1 MKKIMLINAVDQEL
15 SRMAVLESGKLVEY
29 NIQMSAREPITGNIY
44 KAVVLKV
51 ERGLQ
56 AAFVDYGA
64 KKHGFLPLH
73 DVSPEYFRANYEEA
87 EEEGHRH
94 RGRPSLRNGQEIIVQ
109 VARDEKD
116 HKGAMLTTFISLPG
130 RYVVLMPNRQSTT
143 GISRKIDDDESR
155 KSLMELM
162 EQISAEE
169 KVGFIVR
176 TAGMNR
182 TKQELSRDYYVLLKL
197 WREIENKAKS
207 VHGPALIHQEG
218 DFGVRSLR
226 DYFTTEIQEI
236 LVDDME
242 TFRKMRIY
250 INTVAPR
257 NVKMITLYQ
266 DKTPLFDRY
275 HLEPQLDAIYKER
288 AELKSGGYLIINPTE
303 AMITIDVNS
312 GRASDRRDVEE
323 TAYRANLEAAEEI
336 ARQLR
341 LRDLGG
347 LIVIDFIDMKDR
359 KNIAEIEKTFKK
371 ALSQDR
377 ARTQISRISKFG
389 MMELSRQRKK
399 SNIQEISH
407 VTCPH
412 CKGAGMRPSLEYA
425 ALSTFRK
432 IRLNVLKGT
441 YSSARITLPH
451 EIANYLLNQKRSEI
465 VDLESL
471 HNVSILIS
479 GNPDMLWE
487 EAKFE
492 FVEREVI
499 PLPAHEAEEGKG
511 EQARAEGAP
520 GAGSQA
526 PRKKRSRRGRRK
538 PGDRSHEPVQEAGQ
552 APSESQPSP
561 EPRPE
566 EPPRQETPDEKKP
579 GGGIITRIYDI
590 FKF

>member
-1 MKKIMLINAVDQEL
+1 MKKIMLVNAVDQEV
-15 SRMAVLESGKLVEY
+15 SRMAVLESGKLLEY
-29 NIQMSAREPITGNIY
+29 NIQMSAKEPITGNIY

-73 DVSPEYFRANYEEA
+73 DVSPEYFHPI
-87 EEEGHRH
+87 EEGEDEHHRH
-94 RGRPSLRNGQEIIVQ
+94 RGRPILKNGQEILVQ
-109 VARDEKD
+109 VVRDEKD
-116 HKGAMLTTFISLPG
+116 HKGAMLTTYISLPG
-130 RYVVLMPNRQSTT
+130 RYVVLMPNRQST
-143 GISRKIDDDESR
+143 GISRKIEDDESR
-155 KSLMELM
+155 KTLMELM

-169 KVGFIVR
+169 RVGFIVR

-182 TKQELSRDYYVLLKL
+182 TKQELSRDYYVLLRI
-197 WREIENKAKS
+197 WREIEKKAKG
-207 VHGPALIHQEG
+207 VQAPALLHQEG

-236 LVDDME
+236 WVDELE
-242 TFRKMRIY
+242 TFRKMRAY
-250 INTVAPR
+250 LNTVAPR
-257 NVKMITLYQ
+257 NVKMIKLYQ

-275 HLEPQLDAIYKER
+275 HLEPQIEAIYKER

-323 TAYRANLEAAEEI
+323 TAFRANLEAAEEI

-359 KNIAEIEKTFKK
+359 KHIAEIEKTFKK
-371 ALSQDR
+371 ALSLDR
-377 ARTQISRISKFG
+377 SRTQISRISKFG

-412 CKGAGMRPSLEYA
+412 CKGTGMRPSLEYA
-425 ALSTFRK
+425 ALGTFRR
-432 IRLNVLKGT
+432 IRLNVLRGT
-441 YSSARITLPH
+441 FSTVRITLPH
-451 EIANYLLNQKRSEI
+451 EIANYLLNQKRSDI
-465 VDLESL
+465 VALENQ
-471 HNVSILIS
+471 HGVLIMIT
-479 GNPDMLWE
+479 GDPDMLWD

-492 FVEREVI
+492 FVEREHI
-499 PLPAHEAEEGKG
+499 PQAAEAEEGKAD
-511 EQARAEGAP
+511 EVKTEAAHPEG
-520 GAGSQA
+520 GRGT
-526 PRKKRSRRGRRK
+526 RKRRSRGRRRR
-538 PGDRSHEPVQEAGQ
+538 PGDRNHELAQEAGEVS
-552 APSESQPSP
+552 SEPQDAS
-561 EPRPE
+561 EPRQE
-566 EPPRQETPDEKKP
+566 QTEHKETPDEKKS

>member
-1 MKKIMLINAVDQEL
+1 
-15 SRMAVLESGKLVEY
+15 
-29 NIQMSAREPITGNIY
+29 
-44 KAVVLKV
+44 
-51 ERGLQ
+51 
-56 AAFVDYGA
+56 
-64 KKHGFLPLH
+64 
-73 DVSPEYFRANYEEA
+73 
-87 EEEGHRH
+87 
-94 RGRPSLRNGQEIIVQ
+94 
-109 VARDEKD
+109 
-116 HKGAMLTTFISLPG
+116 
-130 RYVVLMPNRQSTT
+130 
-143 GISRKIDDDESR
+143 
-155 KSLMELM
+155 
-162 EQISAEE
+162 
-169 KVGFIVR
+169 
-176 TAGMNR
+176 
-182 TKQELSRDYYVLLKL
+182 
-197 WREIENKAKS
+197 
-207 VHGPALIHQEG
+207 
-218 DFGVRSLR
+218 
-226 DYFTTEIQEI
+226 
-236 LVDDME
+236 
-242 TFRKMRIY
+242 MRIY

-407 VTCPH
+407 MTCPH

-499 PLPAHEAEEGKG
+499 PLPAPETEEGKG

-520 GAGSQA
+520 GAGSQGT
-526 PRKKRSRRGRRK
+526 RKKRSRRGRRK
-538 PGDRSHEPVQEAGQ
+538 PGDRSHEPAQEAGQ

>member
-1 MKKIMLINAVDQEL
+1 MKKIMLINAVDEEL

-44 KAVVLKV
+44 KGVVLKV

-73 DVSPEYFRANYEEA
+73 DVSPEYFRSDEG

-94 RGRPSLRNGQEIIVQ
+94 RRPHLKNGQEILVQ

-116 HKGAMLTTFISLPG
+116 HKGAMLTTYISLPG
-130 RYVVLMPNRQSTT
+130 RYVVLMPNRQST

-155 KSLMELM
+155 KNLMELM
-162 EQISAEE
+162 EQISAEDR
-169 KVGFIVR
+169 VGFIVR

-182 TKQELSRDYYVLLKL
+182 TKQELSRDYYVLLKI
-197 WREIENKAKS
+197 WRDIEKKAKE
-207 VHGPALIHQEG
+207 VHAPALIHQEG

-226 DYFTTEIQEI
+226 DYFTTEISEI

-242 TFRKMRIY
+242 TFRKMRAY
-250 INTVAPR
+250 ISTVAPR
-257 NVKMITLYQ
+257 NVKMIKLYQ

-275 HLEPQLDAIYKER
+275 HLEPQIDAIYKER

-312 GRASDRRDVEE
+312 GRASDRHNVEE

-359 KNIAEIEKTFKK
+359 KHIAEIEKTFKK
-371 ALSQDR
+371 ALSLDR

-441 YSSARITLPH
+441 YASVRITLPH
-451 EIANYLLNQKRSEI
+451 EIANYLLNQKRSDI
-465 VDLESL
+465 VELENVHS
-471 HNVSILIS
+471 VSIHIS

-492 FVEREVI
+492 FVEREHI
-499 PLPAHEAEEGKG
+499 PLPVPEAEEGKG
-511 EQARAEGAP
+511 DEAKAEGAP
-520 GAGSQA
+520 GEAGRGT
-526 PRKKRSRRGRRK
+526 RKKRSRRGRRR
-538 PGDRSHEPVQEAGQ
+538 PGDRRDESAQEAGQ
-552 APSESQPSP
+552 APAEPQATP

-566 EPPRQETPDEKKP
+566 EPSHPEPQDDKKP

>member
-1 MKKIMLINAVDQEL
+1 MKKIMLINAVDEEL

-44 KAVVLKV
+44 KGVVLKV

-64 KKHGFLPLH
+64 RKHGFLPLH
-73 DVSPEYFRANYEEA
+73 DVSPEYFRGDEG

-94 RGRPSLRNGQEIIVQ
+94 RRPHLKSGQEILVQ

-116 HKGAMLTTFISLPG
+116 HKGAMLTTYISLPG
-130 RYVVLMPNRQSTT
+130 RYVVLMPNRQST

-155 KSLMELM
+155 KNLLELM
-162 EQISAEE
+162 EQISAEDRL
-169 KVGFIVR
+169 GFIVR

-182 TKQELSRDYYVLLKL
+182 TKQELSRDYYVLLKI
-197 WREIENKAKS
+197 WRDIEKKARE
-207 VHGPALIHQEG
+207 VHAPALIHQEG

-242 TFRKMRIY
+242 TFRKMRAY
-250 INTVAPR
+250 ISTVAPR
-257 NVKMITLYQ
+257 NVKMIKLYQ

-275 HLEPQLDAIYKER
+275 HLEPQIDAIYRER
-288 AELKSGGYLIINPTE
+288 AELKSGGYLIISPTE

-323 TAYRANLEAAEEI
+323 TAFRANLEAAEEI

-347 LIVIDFIDMKDR
+347 LIVVDFIDMKDR
-359 KNIAEIEKTFKK
+359 KHIAEIEKTFKK
-371 ALSQDR
+371 ALSLDR

-441 YSSARITLPH
+441 YSSVRITLPH
-451 EIANYLLNQKRSEI
+451 EIANYLLNQKRSDI
-465 VDLESL
+465 VDLENV
-471 HNVSILIS
+471 HGVSILIS

-492 FVEREVI
+492 FVEREHV
-499 PLPAHEAEEGKG
+499 PPAVPEGEEGKNG
-511 EQARAEGAP
+511 EARAED
-520 GAGSQA
+520 
-526 PRKKRSRRGRRK
+526 RKS
-538 PGDRSHEPVQEAGQ
+538 VV
-552 APSESQPSP
+552 
-561 EPRPE
+561 
-566 EPPRQETPDEKKP
+566 
-579 GGGIITRIYDI
+579 
-590 FKF
+590 

>member
-44 KAVVLKV
+44 KGIVLKV

-73 DVSPEYFRANYEEA
+73 DVSPEYFRANEEA

-94 RGRPSLRNGQEIIVQ
+94 RGRPYLRNGQEIIVQ

-116 HKGAMLTTFISLPG
+116 HKGAMLTTYISLPG
-130 RYVVLMPNRQSTT
+130 RYVVLMPNRQST

-169 KVGFIVR
+169 RVGFIVR

-182 TKQELSRDYYVLLKL
+182 TKQELSRDYYVLLKM
-197 WREIENKAKS
+197 WREIENKAQS
-207 VHGPALIHQEG
+207 VHAPALIHQEG

-226 DYFTTEIQEI
+226 DYFTTEISEI

-242 TFRKMRIY
+242 TFRKMRTY

-257 NVKMITLYQ
+257 NVKMIKLYQ

-275 HLEPQLDAIYKER
+275 HLEPQIDAIYKER

-323 TAYRANLEAAEEI
+323 TAFRANLEAAEEI

-359 KNIAEIEKTFKK
+359 KHIAEIEKTFKK
-371 ALSQDR
+371 ALSLDR

-441 YSSARITLPH
+441 YASVRITLPH
-451 EIANYLLNQKRSEI
+451 EIANYLLNQKRSDI
-465 VDLESL
+465 VELENL
-471 HNVSILIS
+471 HSVSILIS

-492 FVEREVI
+492 FVEREAI
-499 PLPAHEAEEGKG
+499 PVPAGEAEEGKP
-511 EQARAEGAP
+511 EEARAEGAP
-520 GAGSQA
+520 GEASRG

-538 PGDRSHEPVQEAGQ
+538 PGERTYEPAQEAGQ
-552 APSESQPSP
+552 APSEPQGTA
-561 EPRPE
+561 EPRQE
-566 EPPRQETPDEKKP
+566 EPPPRQETTDEKKP

>member
-1 MKKIMLINAVDQEL
+1 MKKIMLINAVDEEL

-44 KAVVLKV
+44 KGVVLKV

-73 DVSPEYFRANYEEA
+73 DVSPEYFRSEDEGG
-87 EEEGHRH
+87 EEGHRH
-94 RGRPSLRNGQEIIVQ
+94 RRPHLRNGQELLVQ
-109 VARDEKD
+109 VVREEKD
-116 HKGAMLTTFISLPG
+116 HKGAMLTTYISLPG
-130 RYVVLMPNRQSTT
+130 RYIVLMPNRQST

-155 KSLMELM
+155 KNLMALM
-162 EQISAEE
+162 EQIAAEDR
-169 KVGFIVR
+169 VGFIVR

-182 TKQELSRDYYVLLKL
+182 TKQELSRDYYVLLKI
-197 WREIENKAKS
+197 WRDIEKKARE
-207 VHGPALIHQEG
+207 VHAPALIHQEG

-226 DYFTTEIQEI
+226 DYFTSEIQEI
-236 LVDDME
+236 LVDDLE
-242 TFRKMRIY
+242 TFRKMRAY

-257 NVKMITLYQ
+257 NVKMIKLYQ

-275 HLEPQLDAIYKER
+275 HLEPQIDAIYKER
-288 AELKSGGYLIINPTE
+288 VELKSGGYLIINPTE

-359 KNIAEIEKTFKK
+359 KHIAEIEKTFKK
-371 ALSQDR
+371 ALSLDR

-441 YSSARITLPH
+441 YASVRITLPH
-451 EIANYLLNQKRSEI
+451 EIANYLLNQKRSDI
-465 VDLESL
+465 VELENQ

-492 FVEREVI
+492 FVEREPI
-499 PLPAHEAEEGKG
+499 PLAPPEAEEAGA
-511 EQARAEGAP
+511 EEPRAEGA
-520 GAGSQA
+520 AGEA
-526 PRKKRSRRGRRK
+526 GRGTRKKRSRRGRR
-538 PGDRSHEPVQEAGQ
+538 RSGERREETAQEGGPAPAEPQSA
-552 APSESQPSP
+552 P
-561 EPRPE
+561 EPGPE
-566 EPPRQETPDEKKP
+566 EPARQEPPEEKKP

>member
-1 MKKIMLINAVDQEL
+1 MKKIMIVNAVDQEL

-44 KAVVLKV
+44 KGVVLKV

-56 AAFVDYGA
+56 AAFVDYGV

-73 DVSPEYFRANYEEA
+73 DVSPEYFRTS
-87 EEEGHRH
+87 EEGEH
-94 RGRPSLRNGQEIIVQ
+94 RGRSYLKSGQELLVQ
-109 VARDEKD
+109 VVRDEKD
-116 HKGAMLTTFISLPG
+116 HKGAMLTTYISLPG
-130 RYVVLMPNRQSTT
+130 RYVVLMPNRQSA
-143 GISRKIDDDESR
+143 GISRKIEDDEDR

-162 EQISAEE
+162 EQISGEE

-197 WREIENKAKS
+197 WREIENKAKGVS
-207 VHGPALIHQEG
+207 APALLHQEG

-226 DYFTTEIQEI
+226 DYFTTEILEI
-236 LVDDME
+236 WVDEIE
-242 TFRKMRIY
+242 TFRKMRDY

-359 KNIAEIEKTFKK
+359 KHIAEIEKTFKK
-371 ALSQDR
+371 ALSLDR
-377 ARTQISRISKFG
+377 SRTQVSRISKFG

-407 VTCPH
+407 VTCPD

-432 IRLNVLKGT
+432 IRLNVLRGH
-441 YSSARITLPH
+441 YASVRITLPH

-465 VDLESL
+465 VELESV
-471 HNVSILIS
+471 HSVSIQIS
-479 GNPDMLWE
+479 GDPDMLWE

-499 PLPAHEAEEGKG
+499 PLPAPDAEEGKA
-511 EQARAEGAP
+511 EEARTNGAP
-520 GAGSQA
+520 GEGNRG

-538 PGDRSHEPVQEAGQ
+538 PGDRAHEPAQEAGQ
-552 APSESQPSP
+552 APLEPEGPSEQ
-561 EPRPE
+561 RQE
-566 EPPRQETPDEKKP
+566 EPAPQETPDEKKP

>member
-1 MKKIMLINAVDQEL
+1 MKKIMLINAVDEEL

-44 KAVVLKV
+44 KGVVLKV

-73 DVSPEYFRANYEEA
+73 DVSPEYFRSEDEGG
-87 EEEGHRH
+87 EEGHRH
-94 RGRPSLRNGQEIIVQ
+94 RRPHLRNGQELLVQ
-109 VARDEKD
+109 VVREEKD
-116 HKGAMLTTFISLPG
+116 HKGAMLTTYISLPG
-130 RYVVLMPNRQSTT
+130 RYIVLMPNRQST

-155 KSLMELM
+155 KNLMALM
-162 EQISAEE
+162 EQIAAEDR
-169 KVGFIVR
+169 VGFIVR

-182 TKQELSRDYYVLLKL
+182 TKQELSRDYYVLLKI
-197 WREIENKAKS
+197 WRDIEKKARE
-207 VHGPALIHQEG
+207 VHAPALIHQEG

-226 DYFTTEIQEI
+226 DYFTSEIQEI
-236 LVDDME
+236 LVDDLE
-242 TFRKMRIY
+242 TFRKMRAY

-257 NVKMITLYQ
+257 NVKMIKLYQ

-275 HLEPQLDAIYKER
+275 HLEPQIDAIYKER
-288 AELKSGGYLIINPTE
+288 VELKSGGYLIINPTE

-359 KNIAEIEKTFKK
+359 KHIAEIEKTFKK
-371 ALSQDR
+371 ALSLDR

-441 YSSARITLPH
+441 YASVRITLPH
-451 EIANYLLNQKRSEI
+451 EIANYLLNQKRSDI
-465 VDLESL
+465 VELENQ

-492 FVEREVI
+492 FVERE
-499 PLPAHEAEEGKG
+499 
-511 EQARAEGAP
+511 
-520 GAGSQA
+520 
-526 PRKKRSRRGRRK
+526 
-538 PGDRSHEPVQEAGQ
+538 
-552 APSESQPSP
+552 
-561 EPRPE
+561 
-566 EPPRQETPDEKKP
+566 
-579 GGGIITRIYDI
+579 
-590 FKF
+590 

>member
-1 MKKIMLINAVDQEL
+1 MKKIMLINAVDEEL

-44 KAVVLKV
+44 KGVVLKV

-73 DVSPEYFRANYEEA
+73 DVSPEYFRSEDEGG
-87 EEEGHRH
+87 EEGHRH
-94 RGRPSLRNGQEIIVQ
+94 RRPLLRNGQELLVQ
-109 VARDEKD
+109 VVREEKD
-116 HKGAMLTTFISLPG
+116 HKGAMLTTYISLPG
-130 RYVVLMPNRQSTT
+130 RYIVLMPNRQST

-155 KSLMELM
+155 KNLMALM
-162 EQISAEE
+162 EQIAAEDR
-169 KVGFIVR
+169 VGFIVR

-182 TKQELSRDYYVLLKL
+182 TKQELSRDYYVLLKI
-197 WREIENKAKS
+197 WRDIEKKARE
-207 VHGPALIHQEG
+207 VHAPALIHQEG

-226 DYFTTEIQEI
+226 DYFTSEIQEI
-236 LVDDME
+236 LVDDLE
-242 TFRKMRIY
+242 TFRKMRAY

-257 NVKMITLYQ
+257 NVKMIKLYQ

-275 HLEPQLDAIYKER
+275 HLEPQIDAIYKER
-288 AELKSGGYLIINPTE
+288 VELKSGGYLIINPTE

-359 KNIAEIEKTFKK
+359 KHIAEIEKAFKK
-371 ALSQDR
+371 ALSLDR

-441 YSSARITLPH
+441 YASVRITLPH
-451 EIANYLLNQKRSEI
+451 EIANYLLNQKRSDI
-465 VDLESL
+465 VELENQ

-492 FVEREVI
+492 FVEREPI
-499 PLPAHEAEEGKG
+499 PLAPPEAEEAGA
-511 EQARAEGAP
+511 EEPRAEGA
-520 GAGSQA
+520 AGEA
-526 PRKKRSRRGRRK
+526 GRGTRKKRSRRGRRRSGERK
-538 PGDRSHEPVQEAGQ
+538 EETAQEGGPAPAEPQPAPG
-552 APSESQPSP
+552 
-561 EPRPE
+561 PE
-566 EPPRQETPDEKKP
+566 EPARQEPPEEKKP